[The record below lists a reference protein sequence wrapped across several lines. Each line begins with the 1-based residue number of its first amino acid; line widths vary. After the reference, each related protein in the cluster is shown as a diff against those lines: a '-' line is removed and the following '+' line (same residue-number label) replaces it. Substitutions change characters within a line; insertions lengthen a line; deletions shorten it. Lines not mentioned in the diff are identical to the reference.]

1 MKNNST
7 SDYVKLEVARE
18 ILNTMIGYHG
28 RKGYDTN
35 NKDLI
40 QVLADE
46 KTLATLDMKEIDKI
60 IKKYGP
66 ILKDSKYEL

>member
-7 SDYVKLEVARE
+7 SDYVKVEVARE
-18 ILNTMIGYHG
+18 ILNAMIGYHG

>member
-18 ILNTMIGYHG
+18 ILNIMIGYHG